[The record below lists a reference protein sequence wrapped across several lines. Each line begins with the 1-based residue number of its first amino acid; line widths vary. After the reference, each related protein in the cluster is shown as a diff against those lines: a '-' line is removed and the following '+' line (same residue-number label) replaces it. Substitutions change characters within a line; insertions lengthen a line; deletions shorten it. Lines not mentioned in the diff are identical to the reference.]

1 MSVKELLSKDV
12 SLKNNTYPS
21 KKTMNFVENNEAKN
35 NRTALIVFGVFLVFL
50 VLFTKFGV
58 IDRIS
63 ETNALMSQ
71 YQTNSKQL
79 DALKEELKD
88 YDAIEEKYNALV
100 GSFLSEGE
108 RNCLNRTD
116 LLKMI
121 DEDIPCEDILSQI
134 NAAKSALHTAGQVVL
149 EGHIKHCVRDGLE
162 HGDPDKTIE
171 NFTKAVERFAMFSI
185 SPYTVYR
192 NGKTESIDRTDNVE
206 P

>member
-1 MSVKELLSKDV
+1 
-12 SLKNNTYPS
+12 
-21 KKTMNFVENNEAKN
+21 MNFVENNEAKN

-116 LLKMI
+116 LLKMV
-121 DEDIPCEDILSQI
+121 DEDILPQVSVANISISDNKMSVYTSLTDLNTISRVVDILQKDERTSYVTVSSTVSDSEDSS
-134 NAAKSALHTAGQVVL
+134 KVSA
-149 EGHIKHCVRDGLE
+149 
-162 HGDPDKTIE
+162 TIE
-171 NFTKAVERFAMFSI
+171 ITCQNEGG
-185 SPYTVYR
+185 
-192 NGKTESIDRTDNVE
+192 NE
-206 P
+206 

>member
-12 SLKNNTYPS
+12 SLKKNTYPS

-108 RNCLNRTD
+108 RNCLNRTA
-116 LLKMI
+116 LLKMV
-121 DEDIPCEDILSQI
+121 DEDILPQVSVANISISDNKMSVYTSLTDLNTISRVVDILQKDERTSYVTVSSTVSDSEDSS
-134 NAAKSALHTAGQVVL
+134 KVSA
-149 EGHIKHCVRDGLE
+149 
-162 HGDPDKTIE
+162 TIE
-171 NFTKAVERFAMFSI
+171 ITCQNEGG
-185 SPYTVYR
+185 
-192 NGKTESIDRTDNVE
+192 NE
-206 P
+206 

>member
-12 SLKNNTYPS
+12 SLKKNTYPS
-21 KKTMNFVENNEAKN
+21 KKTMNFVENNESKN
-35 NRTALIVFGVFLVFL
+35 NRAALIVFGVFLVFL

-116 LLKMI
+116 LLKMV
-121 DEDIPCEDILSQI
+121 DEDILPQVSVANISISDNKMSVYTSLTDLNTISRVVDILQKDERTSYVTVSSTVSDSEDSS
-134 NAAKSALHTAGQVVL
+134 KVSA
-149 EGHIKHCVRDGLE
+149 
-162 HGDPDKTIE
+162 TIE
-171 NFTKAVERFAMFSI
+171 ITCQNEGG
-185 SPYTVYR
+185 
-192 NGKTESIDRTDNVE
+192 NE
-206 P
+206 

>member
-12 SLKNNTYPS
+12 SLKKNTYPS
-21 KKTMNFVENNEAKN
+21 KKTMNFVENNEVKN

-116 LLKMI
+116 LLKMV
-121 DEDIPCEDILSQI
+121 DEDILPQVSVANISISDNKMSIYTSLTDLNTISRVVDILQKDERTSYVTVSSTVSDSEDSS
-134 NAAKSALHTAGQVVL
+134 KVSA
-149 EGHIKHCVRDGLE
+149 
-162 HGDPDKTIE
+162 TIE
-171 NFTKAVERFAMFSI
+171 ITCQNEGG
-185 SPYTVYR
+185 
-192 NGKTESIDRTDNVE
+192 NE
-206 P
+206 

>member
-116 LLKMI
+116 LLKMV
-121 DEDIPCEDILSQI
+121 DEDILPQVSVANISISDNKMSVYTSLTDLNTISRVVDILQKDERISYVTVSSTVSDSEDSS
-134 NAAKSALHTAGQVVL
+134 KVSA
-149 EGHIKHCVRDGLE
+149 
-162 HGDPDKTIE
+162 TIE
-171 NFTKAVERFAMFSI
+171 ITCQNEGG
-185 SPYTVYR
+185 
-192 NGKTESIDRTDNVE
+192 NE
-206 P
+206 